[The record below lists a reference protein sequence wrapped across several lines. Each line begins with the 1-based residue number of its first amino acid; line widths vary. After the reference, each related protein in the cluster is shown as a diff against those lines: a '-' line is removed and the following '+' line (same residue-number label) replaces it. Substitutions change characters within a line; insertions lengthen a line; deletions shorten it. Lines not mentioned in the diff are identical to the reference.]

1 MCVVVQ
7 DQGIGIPREHLPRI
21 FERFYTIG
29 TSDHEHR
36 VGMGIGLF
44 MVKEIVTL
52 HGGTVDVHSEVGKG
66 SIFTITLP
74 SANSSDL
81 TNSATATTG

>member
-1 MCVVVQ
+1 
-7 DQGIGIPREHLPRI
+7 
-21 FERFYTIG
+21 
-29 TSDHEHR
+29 
-36 VGMGIGLF
+36 MGIGLF